1 MLGKADDDPE
11 GRLKIVDVN
20 VKRCIGIF
28 AENEL
33 IFGKSGLELGAIL
46 VHDYKG
52 RSTLVPIVPEI
63 TARWRQMEFCIF
75 CAKSRQNERSSVVC
89 SLNVNKLSRKFFHD
103 FFL

>member
-20 VKRCIGIF
+20 VKRCVGIF

-46 VHDYKG
+46 VHDN
-52 RSTLVPIVPEI
+52 L
-63 TARWRQMEFCIF
+63 
-75 CAKSRQNERSSVVC
+75 
-89 SLNVNKLSRKFFHD
+89 LFFGALDIGVLDSQVH
-103 FFL
+103 FG

>member
-20 VKRCIGIF
+20 VKRCVGIF
-28 AENEL
+28 TENEL

-46 VHDYKG
+46 VHDYKE
-52 RSTLVPIVPEI
+52 RSILVSIVPKI

-75 CAKSRQNERSSVVC
+75 YAKSRQNERSFVVC
-89 SLNVNKLSRKFFHD
+89 SLNLNKLSRIFS
-103 FFL
+103 